1 MKNYKTFYIRRINMQ
16 AKELNIYERLAM
28 VRGMV
33 SGVKKTAKNPFFKS
47 TYADLNSVMDTLAPA
62 LIECN
67 LIYVQYVD
75 VCDGVDVLVTEIVN
89 ISNPVEKVIS
99 NTHLMV
105 AAPDMQKFGGAIT
118 YARRYALVSMFGLEA
133 IDDDGNVAVGKAKP
147 MTATQQHNER
157 INSAKDALD
166 KAKKEGDFDSAS
178 DIYDYAKKNGFI
190 QVCDYYSQLFE
201 SDNKEGM

>member
-1 MKNYKTFYIRRINMQ
+1 ME

-33 SGVKKTAKNPFFKS
+33 SGVKKTAKNHFFKNS
-47 TYADLNSVMDTLAPA
+47 YADLNGVMDALAPA
-62 LIECN
+62 MIECN
-67 LIYVQYVD
+67 LIYVQYANRH
-75 VCDGVDVLVTEIVN
+75 DGVDVLTTELVNVSKPEEKIV
-89 ISNPVEKVIS
+89 SH
-99 NTHLMV
+99 THLIIP
-105 AAPDMQKFGGAIT
+105 AADMQKFGGAIT
-118 YARRYALVSMFGLEA
+118 YARRYALVTMFGLEA
-133 IDDDGNVAVGKAKP
+133 IDDDGNVAVGKEKP